1 MVSHSRILLVDD
13 HPLLRKGVAQLINME
28 PDLSVIAE
36 ASNGEQAIQEAIR
49 HQPDLILLD
58 LNMKG
63 MNGIDTLQ
71 ALKKADVT
79 SNIVVFTV
87 SDSEE
92 DVTRALKFGADG
104 YILKDSEPEVLL
116 EFIRRAARGEMVLS
130 QQLTQILASALKN
143 ESSPEKTMLNQLTDR
158 ELEILKLI
166 SLGDS
171 NKIIAR
177 KLDITEGTVK
187 VHVKHLLRKMGLKS
201 RVEAAVWA
209 VEYQVK

>member
-92 DVTRALKFGADG
+92 DVTRALKFGANG

-116 EFIRRAARGEMVLS
+116 EFIRKSAKGEMVLS

-143 ESSPEKTMLNQLTDR
+143 ESSPEKTILNQLTDR

-187 VHVKHLLRKMGLKS
+187 VHVKHLLRKMGLRS